1 MSLKTSV
8 KYIQSGEL
16 SSPASVISGSNLAL
30 GNIQSSVPSILPSTS
45 SFDGLIN
52 GPLTMTPG
60 AVNVGSGLGGI
71 TSVTNIKELAGGGI
85 GGAVGGIGNIN
96 DIIGSNPVSSIGNGV
111 LNNAGS
117 IAGSIGSSLNGAING
132 SINSIGSTITDNVN
146 AISSSI
152 NGLTQNISDTVS
164 SFSNVASAAASGD
177 IGKLVS
183 SILPSLSF
191 NTKPS
196 TDWGL
201 CYPETLKNVAL
212 NPAHIH
218 FQFYKENTKQKLTSI
233 HLPMPDEI
241 QNPSTINW
249 EATDFGMMGNA
260 AVKAIKSVKA
270 DTVNKADI
278 KAELNSMAE
287 RVKSVAFYHAAS
299 EMIEGLGGNKGMS
312 PDDIMGASSGK
323 VTNPYKTFL
332 FRGVNFRTFN
342 FKFSLVPFSESDCN
356 LIDKIVSK
364 FREHSYPDFAG
375 DKMFFTYPDECQ
387 ITYMWESN
395 TNKWLNNF
403 KRAVCSGINVNF
415 APLGQ
420 WAALRNGFPYM
431 IELQTT
437 WTEVEIITK
446 GDINTKNSLGQRS

>member
-1 MSLKTSV
+1 
-8 KYIQSGEL
+8 
-16 SSPASVISGSNLAL
+16 
-30 GNIQSSVPSILPSTS
+30 
-45 SFDGLIN
+45 
-52 GPLTMTPG
+52 
-60 AVNVGSGLGGI
+60 
-71 TSVTNIKELAGGGI
+71 
-85 GGAVGGIGNIN
+85 
-96 DIIGSNPVSSIGNGV
+96 
-111 LNNAGS
+111 
-117 IAGSIGSSLNGAING
+117 
-132 SINSIGSTITDNVN
+132 
-146 AISSSI
+146 
-152 NGLTQNISDTVS
+152 
-164 SFSNVASAAASGD
+164 
-177 IGKLVS
+177 
-183 SILPSLSF
+183 
-191 NTKPS
+191 
-196 TDWGL
+196 
-201 CYPETLKNVAL
+201 LKNVAL

-218 FQFYKENTKQKLTSI
+218 FQFYKENTRQKLTSI

-299 EMIEGLGGNKGMS
+299 EMVSGLGGNQLS

-364 FREHSYPDFAG
+364 FREHSYPDFGG

>member
-1 MSLKTSV
+1 MSLKPSV
-8 KYIQSGEL
+8 KYLQSGEI
-16 SSPASVISGSNLAL
+16 SSPTSAVSGTDLAQGNLASN
-30 GNIQSSVPSILPSTS
+30 GTNILPSTNTLNN
-45 SFDGLIN
+45 LIN
-52 GPLTMTPG
+52 APLIMSG
-60 AVNVGSGLGGI
+60 AGNVMNQLGDVAG
-71 TSVTNIKELAGGGI
+71 VANLKELSGGGI
-85 GGAVGGIGNIN
+85 GTALGGVGGLSGLGNVAS
-96 DIIGSNPVSSIGNGV
+96 GVGNGV
-111 LNNAGS
+111 MANAGS
-117 IAGSIGSSLNGAING
+117 IASGIGGSLSGAISGSIGSIGETINNN
-132 SINSIGSTITDNVN
+132 IN
-146 AISSSI
+146 AISGAV
-152 NGLTQNISDTVS
+152 NGLKQDISDTVAG
-164 SFSNVASAAASGD
+164 FSEVAQAAASGD
-177 IGKLVS
+177 IGGL
-183 SILPSLSF
+183 ITGALPSLSF
-191 NTKPS
+191 ITKPS
-196 TDWGL
+196 TSWGL

-218 FQFYKENTKQKLTSI
+218 FQFYDKNTNIKLTSI

-260 AVKAIKSVKA
+260 AVKAIKAVKSDSV
-270 DTVNKADI
+270 NQADI
-278 KAELNSMAE
+278 KSELNNMAE
-287 RVKSVAFYHAAS
+287 RVKSVAFYHAAG
-299 EMIEGLGGNKGMS
+299 EVVNGLGGNQLS

-342 FKFSLVPFSESDCN
+342 FKFSLVPFSESDCA
-356 LIDKIVSK
+356 LIDRIVMK
-364 FREHSYPDFAG
+364 FREHSYPEFGA
-375 DKMFFTYPDECQ
+375 DKMFFLYPDECQ

-420 WAALRNGFPYM
+420 WASLRNGFPYM

-446 GDINTKNSLGQRS
+446 DDINTKNSAGQRS